1 VLVSYS
7 TRQGAQCPGVASG
20 SLDPLA
26 PSRAKRAKAEAAP
39 RPAAAAGTSRC
50 AGRCRRPKGGSIAPP
65 APRQAFAFPAVGQRR
80 GSRGSWEGGRDR
92 WLAPARDPPA
102 SAQGLR
108 AGWPAGRARRRDAVC
123 LAASGARVANP
134 DRVAGRFCFSLFL
147 LSAWLSCVRACRE
160 RRWPEPKADQQPV
173 AHAPLHRWPG
183 RLTTTSGKGLK
194 GQWKERTLHLHAW
207 GVLGKRGWLW
217 RMLSVPVARWMR

>member
-1 VLVSYS
+1 MVSRS
-7 TRQGAQCPGVASG
+7 ARRPQRALGRVRIARSIRWPLQLEGKARKSGGSGCWDVTLCRVVAAGPPKG
-20 SLDPLA
+20 SPVA
-26 PSRAKRAKAEAAP
+26 AKR
-39 RPAAAAGTSRC
+39 
-50 AGRCRRPKGGSIAPP
+50 GRGAR

-194 GQWKERTLHLHAW
+194 GQWKERTL
-207 GVLGKRGWLW
+207 W
-217 RMLSVPVARWMR
+217 RMLSVPVAR